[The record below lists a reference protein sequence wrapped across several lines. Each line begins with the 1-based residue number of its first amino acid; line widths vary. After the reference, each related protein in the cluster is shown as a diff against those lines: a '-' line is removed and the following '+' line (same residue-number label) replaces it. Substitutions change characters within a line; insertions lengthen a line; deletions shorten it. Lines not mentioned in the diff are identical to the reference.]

1 MRDLCQRHDAARRT
15 MIDAFREMS
24 DAAAQ
29 AGVDWD
35 RITALHGRFFDGNED
50 VKVTFGTAAILAWL
64 YCDEP

>member
-1 MRDLCQRHDAARRT
+1 